1 MNKKWFAFRI
11 FMLMF
16 SSVVTFLYLMALYI
30 SPFFM
35 MPGISKELMVS
46 AILFGIFVGSTIIYF
61 AVKSLYNSGTKVK
74 IIPGSIASAGNPN
87 NDLPPLNKPEFDKLL
102 DDIKL
107 TKIGPEMMNHVKEC
121 QLCTEMS
128 MALNNQVNKH
138 IEEANK
144 LV

>member
-1 MNKKWFAFRI
+1 MNKKWFGFKI

-16 SSVVTFLYLMALYI
+16 SSITTFLYFIALYT

-35 MPGISKELMVS
+35 MPGISKELQVS

-61 AVKSLYNSGTKVK
+61 AVKGLYKSDVKVK
-74 IIPGSIASAGNPN
+74 IIKEE
-87 NDLPPLNKPEFDKLL
+87 PLNKPEFDKLL

-121 QLCTEMS
+121 QRCTEMS

-138 IEEANK
+138 IEETSK
-144 LV
+144 LT

>member
-1 MNKKWFAFRI
+1 MNKKWFGFKI

-16 SSVVTFLYLMALYI
+16 ASVTTFLYFVALYT

-35 MPGISKELMVS
+35 IPGITKELQVS
-46 AILFGIFVGSTIIYF
+46 AILFGIFIGSTIIYF
-61 AVKSLYNSGTKVK
+61 AVKGLYKQDVKVRIVK
-74 IIPGSIASAGNPN
+74 EE
-87 NDLPPLNKPEFDKLL
+87 PLNTKEFENLL

-121 QLCTEMS
+121 QRCTEMS

>member
-1 MNKKWFAFRI
+1 MNKKWFGFKI

-16 SSVVTFLYLMALYI
+16 ASVTTFLYFIALYT

-35 MPGISKELMVS
+35 MPGITKELQVS
-46 AILFGIFVGSTIIYF
+46 AILFGIFVGSTIIFF
-61 AVKSLYNSGTKVK
+61 AVKSLYKSDVKVK
-74 IIPGSIASAGNPN
+74 IIKEE
-87 NDLPPLNKPEFDKLL
+87 PLNAKEFENLL

-138 IEEANK
+138 IEENNK

>member
-1 MNKKWFAFRI
+1 MNKKWFGFKI

-16 SSVVTFLYLMALYI
+16 SSITTFLYFIALYT

-35 MPGISKELMVS
+35 MPGISKELQVS

-61 AVKSLYNSGTKVK
+61 AVKGLYKSDVKVK
-74 IIPGSIASAGNPN
+74 IIKEE
-87 NDLPPLNKPEFDKLL
+87 PLNKPEFDKLL

-121 QLCTEMS
+121 QRCTEM
-128 MALNNQVNKH
+128 
-138 IEEANK
+138 
-144 LV
+144 